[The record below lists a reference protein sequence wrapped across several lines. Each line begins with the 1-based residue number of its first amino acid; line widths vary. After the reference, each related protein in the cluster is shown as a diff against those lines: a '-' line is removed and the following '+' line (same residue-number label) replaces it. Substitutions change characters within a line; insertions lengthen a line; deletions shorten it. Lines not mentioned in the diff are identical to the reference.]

1 MPSSSGSALRGQV
14 RSLGGDDR
22 REPAQVGLAGGHEAT
37 HGLTVRRAA
46 PPRTYVNRRMAT
58 RPELGIRRSPDGGG
72 TVTRTVF
79 VAVAPARREH
89 QSAAK
94 AAPLLAQTAAAV
106 A

>member
-1 MPSSSGSALRGQV
+1 MPSSSGSALSGQV

-58 RPELGIRRSPDGGG
+58 GPELGIRRSPDGGG

-79 VAVAPARREH
+79 VAVAPGSPRALERREGRP
-89 QSAAK
+89 ATGADG
-94 AAPLLAQTAAAV
+94 AAV